1 MIAKRC
7 REGTTLIFNIF
18 ETIKSK
24 LKETPTGIIII
35 IDIEKLTE
43 LKDYMNNLPNELAKV
58 NLEIIKVTS
67 IYGILE

>member
-1 MIAKRC
+1 MRAKRC
-7 REGTTLIFNIF
+7 SEGTTLIFNIF